1 MQIQIVF
8 NTQQQPR
15 SNIISYQYAKQ
26 IQEIKK
32 LEDELESKRESYRY
46 LYGKRRGSWGRMTQ
60 ADEKRSIQID
70 ILKSKIDNLKSK
82 LL

>member
-8 NTQQQPR
+8 DAQQQTQG
-15 SNIISYQYAKQ
+15 NVISYQYAKQ
-26 IQEIKK
+26 MQEIKK
-32 LEDELESKRESYRY
+32 LEDELESKKESYRF

-60 ADEKRSIQID
+60 ADEKRSMQID